1 MTNRKVF
8 GIGSIKTGTTTL
20 GIALKSLGLNHLHGG
35 QETADTM
42 MPFLISGEYKKIYD
56 TVDKSDSFEDIP
68 FCYGEFYR
76 ILLDRYPESKFIL
89 TVRDSESWVQSMI
102 SQFRSTGEEFDS
114 PLKKSY
120 KHGWMGAYEY
130 FKLTYGDIIISQ
142 NKKYVIDTYEKRNE
156 EVISFFEDK
165 KDKLLVLDIPKN
177 SSENNWKLLCNFLEK
192 PIRNI
197 PFPHSN
203 KKKSQ

>member
-89 TVRDSESWVQSMI
+89 TVRDSE
-102 SQFRSTGEEFDS
+102 
-114 PLKKSY
+114 
-120 KHGWMGAYEY
+120 
-130 FKLTYGDIIISQ
+130 
-142 NKKYVIDTYEKRNE
+142 
-156 EVISFFEDK
+156 
-165 KDKLLVLDIPKN
+165 
-177 SSENNWKLLCNFLEK
+177 
-192 PIRNI
+192 
-197 PFPHSN
+197 
-203 KKKSQ
+203 